1 LTINQE
7 PDTIHVLNQLT
18 ELAMFT
24 VVKQKVNSSGLRARL
39 GMAPDLIQA
48 RIMNGNLV
56 VDIVEGSVEQ
66 EKLVDKI
73 VNEKIKELS

>member
-1 LTINQE
+1 
-7 PDTIHVLNQLT
+7 
-18 ELAMFT
+18 
-24 VVKQKVNSSGLRARL
+24 
-39 GMAPDLIQA
+39 MAPDLIQA

-56 VDIVEGSVEQ
+56 VDIVEGSIEQ